1 MELSYRQLQA
11 LLVIAR
17 KQNISRAAIELSMS
31 QPSLSRVLSKIER
44 RLGCRLFE
52 RSGRGVQPTEVG
64 LRVFA
69 DAREIIKR
77 YDSIVQC
84 VKELDGK
91 LAGQVCVAMPESV
104 GNFLFAHLIDHFKVR
119 HPNVSLRILFS
130 RTPPIPHFLESGT
143 ADVAIVDNQGISGV
157 RATPLMSE
165 QFHLI
170 CPTNSGKCA
179 EPAIDMRDVVG
190 LPLVLPALEG
200 SIRTFIDLV
209 FANHG
214 LRPTVHI
221 EVDSASAL
229 LELVRDGHGYSIL
242 PYSMVHKSVL
252 RGEVEACLITNGAIE
267 RMLWTGLPTNRPS
280 SRLLRSVEQ
289 EVRAV
294 ALEHGETARW
304 TPATAPHSSRGHR
317 ELSDTPAS

>member
-11 LLVIAR
+11 MLVIAR
-17 KQNISRAAIELSMS
+17 RQSISRAAVELSMS
-31 QPSLSRVLSKIER
+31 QPSLSRGLSKIER

-52 RSGRGVQPTEVG
+52 RSGRGVRPTEVG

-69 DAREIIKR
+69 HAREIIKSH
-77 YDSIVQC
+77 DSIVQC
-84 VKELDGK
+84 VKELDGQ

-104 GNFLFAHLIDHFKVR
+104 GNFLFVHLIDHFKAR

-157 RATPLMSE
+157 NASPLMSE

-170 CPTNSGKCA
+170 CPADSGTCV
-179 EPAIDMRDVVG
+179 EPVIDMSDIVG

-200 SIRTFIDLV
+200 SIRTFIDLA
-209 FANHG
+209 FAERG
-214 LRPTVHI
+214 LRPTIHI

-229 LELVRDGHGYSIL
+229 LELVRDGHGCSIL

-252 RGEVEACLITNGAIE
+252 RGEVEACLITNAVIE
-267 RMLWTGLPTNRPS
+267 RMLWTGLPTHRPS

-294 ALEHGETARW
+294 AMEHCESARW
-304 TPATAPHSSRGHR
+304 MPVTASRSSERHR
-317 ELSDTPAS
+317 DVTDTPPS

>member
-11 LLVIAR
+11 LLVIAG
-17 KQNISRAAIELSMS
+17 KQSISRAAIELSMS

-69 DAREIIKR
+69 HAREIIKSH
-77 YDSIVQC
+77 DSIVQC
-84 VKELDGK
+84 VKELDGQ

-104 GNFLFAHLIDHFKVR
+104 GNFLFVHLIDHFKAR

-157 RATPLMSE
+157 NATPLMSE

-170 CPTNSGKCA
+170 CPAGSGACA
-179 EPAIDMRDVVG
+179 GPAIDMSDIVG

-200 SIRTFIDLV
+200 SIRTFIDLA
-209 FANHG
+209 FANRG
-214 LRPTVHI
+214 LRPTIHI

-252 RGEVEACLITNGAIE
+252 RGEVEARLIRKDAIE

-289 EVRAV
+289 EVRTVAV
-294 ALEHGETARW
+294 EHGEEARW
-304 TPATAPHSSRGHR
+304 MPATASRSSRWRRAG
-317 ELSDTPAS
+317 SGTPAS